1 MELLDRNVPPGT
13 AVNLVDGDR
22 SDAALVAS
30 DAAGCALVLMTAD
43 GACKKLHREET
54 IQVSIR
60 GHPSQPGFIGGI
72 WLRCNQCVGGCGG

>member
-30 DAAGCALVLMTAD
+30 DAAACALVLMTAD

-54 IQVSIR
+54 IQV
-60 GHPSQPGFIGGI
+60 
-72 WLRCNQCVGGCGG
+72 

>member
-30 DAAGCALVLMTAD
+30 DAAACALVLMTAD

-54 IQVSIR
+54 IQVLNNWGQFYPPKPTERAS
-60 GHPSQPGFIGGI
+60 S
-72 WLRCNQCVGGCGG
+72 L

>member
-1 MELLDRNVPPGT
+1 VPDASSVRLMELLDRNVPPGT

-54 IQVSIR
+54 IQV
-60 GHPSQPGFIGGI
+60 
-72 WLRCNQCVGGCGG
+72 